1 MLRFV
6 VRRVATSILLLVATS
21 ALVFFVLRLL
31 PGDPVITS
39 LGASPGVSEETIA
52 RLRHEA
58 GIDRPIVTQYL
69 SWVSAALHGDL
80 GKSYFSQY
88 PVSSLITGR
97 LAATTELAFLGV
109 LLSVVFAVPG
119 ALWAARHPKGVL
131 DTCLDAFWTVT
142 LSLPAFIAAI
152 FLTYFLS
159 VRAGLLPT
167 RGYVAFVDSPIDN
180 LEHFVLPALTLALAG
195 APLLYRFL
203 RASLLEQM
211 SESYV
216 RTARGKGMTERPV
229 VLRHA
234 FRNSLGPFLTMLGLI
249 VGYTLGGAVII
260 EYVFGIPGLGSLA
273 IESVLKRD
281 YNILQSVVV
290 LVSAAFIVTS
300 LTVDVLYAALDP
312 RHRLDARSSQ

>member
-1 MLRFV
+1 MLRFA

-31 PGDPVITS
+31 PGDPVITM
-39 LGASPGVSEETIA
+39 LGASPGVSPKTIA
-52 RLRHEA
+52 RLRHES
-58 GIDRPIVTQYL
+58 GLDRPIIEQYL
-69 SWVSAALHGDL
+69 SWLSAALHGDL
-80 GKSYFSQY
+80 GKSYFSQFA
-88 PVSSLITGR
+88 VSSLIRTR
-97 LAATTELAFLGV
+97 LPPTVELTFLGV

-119 ALWAARHPKGVL
+119 ALWAARHPRGIVDSGV
-131 DTCLDAFWTVT
+131 DAFWTVS
-142 LSLPAFIAAI
+142 LSLPAFIAGI
-152 FLTYFLS
+152 FLTYFLA
-159 VRAGLLPT
+159 VRAGVLPA
-167 RGYVAFVDSPIDN
+167 RGYVPLVDDPVDN
-180 LEHFVLPALTLALAG
+180 LKHFVLPALTLALAG

-211 SESYV
+211 DESYV
-216 RTARGKGMTERPV
+216 RTARGKGLTERPV

-234 FRNSLGPFLTMLGLI
+234 LRNSLGPSLTMLGLI

-281 YNILQSVVV
+281 YNILQSVVI

-300 LTVDVLYAALDP
+300 LVVDILYAALDP
-312 RHRLDARSSQ
+312 RHRLDARSAR

>member
-1 MLRFV
+1 MFRFV

-21 ALVFFVLRLL
+21 AVVFFVLRLL

-39 LGASPGVSEETIA
+39 LGASPGVDAKTIA

-58 GIDRPIVTQYL
+58 GIDRPIIAQYL
-69 SWVSAALHGDL
+69 TWLGNALHGDL
-80 GKSYFSQY
+80 GKSYFSQF
-88 PVSSLITGR
+88 PVSSLIRTR
-97 LAATTELAFLGV
+97 LAPTLELAFLGV

-119 ALWAARHPKGVL
+119 ALWAARRPRGVV
-131 DTCLDAFWTVT
+131 DTGLDAFWTVS
-142 LSLPAFIAAI
+142 LSLPAFIAGI
-152 FLTYFLS
+152 FLTYFLA
-159 VRAGLLPT
+159 VRTGLLPT
-167 RGYVAFVDSPIDN
+167 RGYVPLLDSPSDN
-180 LEHFVLPALTLALAG
+180 LRHFVLPALTLALAG

-203 RASLLEQM
+203 RASLLEEM

-216 RTARGKGMTERPV
+216 RTARGKGLTEGPV

-234 FRNSLGPFLTMLGLI
+234 LRNSLGPTLTMLGLI

-281 YNILQSVVV
+281 YNILQSVVI
-290 LVSAAFIVTS
+290 LVSAVFIVTS
-300 LTVDVLYAALDP
+300 LVVDVLYAALDP
-312 RHRLDARSSQ
+312 RHRLDTRSAT

>member
-21 ALVFFVLRLL
+21 ALVFFTLRLL

-39 LGASPGVSEETIA
+39 LGASPGVSPETID

-58 GIDRPIVTQYL
+58 GIDRPIIEQYV
-69 SWVSAALHGDL
+69 SWLSAAFQGDL
-80 GKSYFSQY
+80 GNSYFSQF
-88 PVSSLITGR
+88 PVSSLIKTR
-97 LAATTELAFLGV
+97 LMPTLELTFLGV
-109 LLSVVFAVPG
+109 LLSVVLAVPG
-119 ALWAARHPKGVL
+119 ALWAARHPGGVV
-131 DTCLDAFWTVT
+131 DTGLDAVWTVS
-142 LSLPAFIAAI
+142 LSLPAFVVGI
-152 FLTYFLS
+152 FLTYFLA
-159 VRAGLLPT
+159 VRAGLLPA
-167 RGYVAFVDSPIDN
+167 RGYVPLVDSPGDN
-180 LEHFVLPALTLALAG
+180 LKHFVLPALTLALAG

-211 SESYV
+211 SEPYV
-216 RTARGKGMTERPV
+216 RTARGKGLTERPV
-229 VLRHA
+229 VLKHA
-234 FRNSLGPFLTMLGLI
+234 VRNSLGPSLTMLGLI

-260 EYVFGIPGLGSLA
+260 EYVFGIPGLGTLA

-300 LTVDVLYAALDP
+300 LVVDVLYAALDP
-312 RHRLDARSSQ
+312 RHRLDTRSAA

>member
-1 MLRFV
+1 VLRFV
-6 VRRVATSILLLVATS
+6 VRRVATSFLLLVATS

-39 LGASPGVSEETIA
+39 LGASPGVSTATIA
-52 RLRHEA
+52 RLRHQA
-58 GIDRPIVTQYL
+58 GLDRPIIVQYL
-69 SWVSAALHGDL
+69 SWLSAALRGDL
-80 GKSYFSQY
+80 GTSYFSQF
-88 PVSSLITGR
+88 PVSSLIRTR
-97 LAATTELAFLGV
+97 LPPTVELTFLGV

-119 ALWAARHPKGVL
+119 ALWAARHPRGVV
-131 DTCLDAFWTVT
+131 DAGLDAFWTVS
-142 LSLPAFIAAI
+142 LSLPAFIAGI
-152 FLTYFLS
+152 FLTYFLA
-159 VRAGLLPT
+159 VRAGILPA
-167 RGYVAFVDSPIDN
+167 RGYVPFVDNPSDN
-180 LEHFVLPALTLALAG
+180 LRHFVLPALTLALAG

-211 SESYV
+211 NESYV
-216 RTARGKGMTERPV
+216 RTARGKGLTERPV

-234 FRNSLGPFLTMLGLI
+234 LRNSLGPSLTMLGLI

-281 YNILQSVVV
+281 YNILQSVVI

-300 LTVDVLYAALDP
+300 LVVDVLYAALDP
-312 RHRLDARSSQ
+312 RHRLDARSTR

>member
-1 MLRFV
+1 MLRFA
-6 VRRVATSILLLVATS
+6 VRRVATSIFLLVATS

-31 PGDPVITS
+31 PGDPVITN
-39 LGASPGVSEETIA
+39 LGATPGVSPRTIA

-58 GIDRPIVTQYL
+58 GLDRPIMTQYL
-69 SWVSAALHGDL
+69 KWLAAALHGDL

-88 PVSSLITGR
+88 PVSTLIR
-97 LAATTELAFLGV
+97 SRFAATAELAFLGV
-109 LLSVVFAVPG
+109 SLSAVFAIPG
-119 ALWAARHPKGVL
+119 ALWAARHPKGVVDTGL
-131 DTCLDAFWTVT
+131 DTFWTVT
-142 LSLPAFIAAI
+142 LSLPAFIAGI

-167 RGYVAFVDSPIDN
+167 RGYVPFVDDPVDN
-180 LEHFVLPALTLALAG
+180 LKHFVLPALTLALAG

-211 SESYV
+211 NEPYV
-216 RTARGKGMTERPV
+216 RTARGKGLTERPV

-234 FRNSLGPFLTMLGLI
+234 LRNALGPFLTMLGLI
-249 VGYTLGGAVII
+249 VGYTLGGSVII

-290 LVSAAFIVTS
+290 LVSAVFILTS
-300 LTVDVLYAALDP
+300 LVVDILYAALDP
-312 RHRLDARSSQ
+312 RHRLQTRSAS

>member
-1 MLRFV
+1 MFRFV
-6 VRRVATSILLLVATS
+6 ARRVATSILLLVATS
-21 ALVFFVLRLL
+21 VVVFFVLRLL

-39 LGASPGVSEETIA
+39 LGASPGVSDATIA

-58 GIDRPIVTQYL
+58 GIDRPIVAQYL
-69 SWVSAALHGDL
+69 TWLADALRGDL

-88 PVSSLITGR
+88 SVSSLIHAR
-97 LAATTELAFLGV
+97 LWPTFELAFLGV
-109 LLSVVFAVPG
+109 LLSIVLAVPG
-119 ALWAARHPKGVL
+119 ALWAARRPRGVI
-131 DTCLDAFWTVT
+131 DTTTDAFWTVS

-152 FLTYFLS
+152 FLTYFLA
-159 VRAGLLPT
+159 VRTHLLPT
-167 RGYVAFVDSPIDN
+167 RGYVPLRDDPVDN
-180 LEHFVLPALTLALAG
+180 LRHYVLPSLTLALAG

-203 RASLLEQM
+203 RASLLE
-211 SESYV
+211 EIDEPYV
-216 RTARGKGMTERPV
+216 RTARGKGLTERPV

-234 FRNSLGPFLTMLGLI
+234 LRNSLGPTLTMLGLI

-290 LVSAAFIVTS
+290 LVSGAFILTS
-300 LTVDVLYAALDP
+300 LVVDVAYAALDP
-312 RHRLDARSSQ
+312 RHRLDTRSAT